1 MGGRS
6 IVKPSTFVE
15 WLHGAMEGTDNND
28 RKHIIRF
35 SDVNHYSACLRQIK
49 RLKKKMTRL
58 QEVQPLK
65 IIHAISCSLQSPE
78 LLADLPFIQSIET
91 DTRMKVHAA
100 KALTSIQPTSSSAK
114 STSGAQNIP
123 WGIRHIRAPQAW
135 SKSKGEHIHIGV
147 IDTGADYTHPDL
159 RNCLSH
165 GVNLLNRYLLPND
178 DNGHGTHIA
187 GTIAASSRQRGIIG
201 VAPQALIHPVKAFD
215 HQGSAFVSDIISGID
230 WCVKNQI
237 NIINMSFGMKTYSKA
252 LESAVRNAYESGVIV
267 VASSGNEGKKAGI
280 DYPARLRQ
288 VIAVGATTRRGQ
300 IAPFSNISKKIDIY
314 APGEKVYSTWLR
326 GKYHELSGT
335 SMATSHVTG
344 VIALMLARKPGLKP
358 MQVKSIIKKNAKL
371 ILKSSKSGIGI
382 KEINAM
388 RAVGAVSS
396 KTVSSGN

>member
-1 MGGRS
+1 M
-6 IVKPSTFVE
+6 KPSAFVE
-15 WLHGAMEGTDNND
+15 WLHGAMEGTGSSDC
-28 RKHIIRF
+28 KHIIRF
-35 SDVNHYSACLRQIK
+35 NDPMHYSACLQQIK
-49 RLKKKMTRL
+49 RRKKKWTRL
-58 QEVQPLK
+58 KEVQPLQ
-65 IIHAISCSLQSPE
+65 IIHALSCTLNSPE
-78 LLADLPFIQSIET
+78 LLVDLPFIQSVEP
-91 DTRMKVHAA
+91 DTLMKVHAP
-100 KALTSIQPTSSSAK
+100 KSLKSVQSNSGKSA
-114 STSGAQNIP
+114 SETQTIP

-135 SKSKGEHIHIGV
+135 KKSKGDRIHIGV

-165 GVNLLNRYLLPND
+165 GINLLNRFLLPND

-187 GTIAASSRQRGIIG
+187 GTIAASSRQRGILG
-201 VAPQALIHPVKAFD
+201 VAPEALIHPVKAFD
-215 HQGSAFVSDIISGID
+215 HQGSAFVSDIINGID

-237 NIINMSFGMKTYSKA
+237 HIINMSFGMKTYSKA
-252 LESAVRNAYESGVIV
+252 LELAVRNAYEAGVIV

-314 APGEKVYSTWLR
+314 APGERVYSTWLR

-344 VIALMLARKPGLKP
+344 VIALMLAKKPGLKP
-358 MQVKSIIKKNAKL
+358 MQVKTIIKKNAKL
-371 ILKSSKSGIGI
+371 ILKANRTSFGI

-388 RAVGAVSS
+388 RAVGAVS
-396 KTVSSGN
+396 KTVSSGD